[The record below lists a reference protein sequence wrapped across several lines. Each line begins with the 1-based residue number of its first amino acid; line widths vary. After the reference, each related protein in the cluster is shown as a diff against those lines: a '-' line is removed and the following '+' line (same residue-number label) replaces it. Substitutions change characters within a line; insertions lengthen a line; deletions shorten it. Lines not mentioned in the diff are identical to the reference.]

1 MKGYLA
7 LVCAAVGMSA
17 CLTTASAQLTPA
29 GPEFPVNTYI
39 PGDQVEPDV
48 AADADGAFVAVWSSG
63 ERYGLTQDGSGSGV
77 FGQLFDRDGQ
87 PLGAEFRVNETTTGD
102 QASPAVALSGDGF
115 VVVWRSEPVWDG
127 ASQVFGRLY
136 DRLGVPRGG
145 ELRLAGDSAMSES
158 SPDVATDAAG
168 NFSVVWDAGVVG
180 TSGVTNVH
188 LFLRRFDASGAP
200 IAPASR
206 VDSTSSHY
214 RRPAAIASDA
224 AGRSL
229 VVWTGATDDDDGI
242 LDDNDAVIFA
252 RRYDPEGE
260 PEGSELRISER
271 SASFNPDVSC
281 SPAGNCVVAWEN
293 LLFQHSVY
301 ARRFPADGGAPA
313 EFLVWAP
320 IFMGGKGA
328 APRVSCDSAGGFAVA
343 WDFGSG
349 VGMQRYDSAG
359 IRQGPAF
366 GFANRHNI
374 TVASNARGDFVAL
387 SLGFPEGATFI
398 WDVLGRRFRLPPS
411 GADPCLYQPGE
422 RLSCD
427 VFRDGGEAELKV
439 SLQETTALEVPL
451 LGNLDGDTRDDL
463 CLYQAGRL
471 RCDRSHNGR
480 PFVESIFGGAAGDR
494 PLIGDVNGDGRDDLC
509 LRRRRL
515 FLCDTAHNGGTAEVQ
530 ILFGRS
536 DDEPLL
542 GDLDG
547 DGADDPCL
555 FRGGQFLCDTAHD
568 GGAAELA
575 LTFGEPGD
583 TPLLADFDRD
593 GDDDPCVYRAGL
605 FLCDTAHDGG
615 APEVSVSFGEA
626 GAVPLLGNINGI

>member
-1 MKGYLA
+1 MKGHLA
-7 LVCAAVGMSA
+7 LACAALGMSA

-29 GPEFPVNTYI
+29 GPEFPVNTHI
-39 PGDQVEPDV
+39 PGDQHDPDI
-48 AADADGAFVAVWSSG
+48 AADADGAFVAVWSS
-63 ERYGLTQDGSGSGV
+63 YDLYHYSSTQDGSGSGV

-87 PLGAEFRVNETTTGD
+87 PLGAEFRVNETTAGD
-102 QASPAVALSGDGF
+102 QDSPAVALSGDGF

-145 ELRLAGDSAMSES
+145 ELRLAGDSPMSES
-158 SPDVATDAAG
+158 APDVATDAAG

-200 IAPASR
+200 IGPASR
-206 VDSTSSHY
+206 VDSTAAYYSGPS
-214 RRPAAIASDA
+214 AIASDA

-229 VVWTGATDDDDGI
+229 VVWISATYDDDG
-242 LDDNDAVIFA
+242 LIFA
-252 RRYDPEGE
+252 RRYDPEGQ
-260 PEGSELRISER
+260 PAGDQLHVSER
-271 SASFNPDVSC
+271 PESFNPDVSC
-281 SPAGNCVVAWEN
+281 SPAGNCVVVWEN
-293 LLFQHSVY
+293 RLLQLSVY
-301 ARRFPADGGAPA
+301 ARRFPAGGGTIP
-313 EFLVWAP
+313 EFLVAL
-320 IFMGGKGA
+320 FSGGGFA
-328 APRVSCDSAGGFAVA
+328 GPRISCDAAGGFAVA
-343 WDFGSG
+343 WDFGEG
-349 VGMQRYDSAG
+349 VGMRRYDPAG

-366 GFANRHNI
+366 GFANRHDI
-374 TVASNARGDFVAL
+374 VVASNAGGDLVAL
-387 SLGFPEGATFI
+387 YLDPYTHPFSV
-398 WDVLGRRFRLPPS
+398 DVVGHRFLLPPS
-411 GADPCLYQPGE
+411 GADPCLFQPSG

-427 VFRDGGEAELKV
+427 VFRDGGEAELEI
-439 SLQETTALEVPL
+439 SLQDTAALGVPL
-451 LGNLDGDTRDDL
+451 LGNLDGDTRDDF

-471 RCDRSHNGR
+471 RCDKSHDGR
-480 PFVESIFGGAAGDR
+480 LVFWPIFGGAAGDR

-509 LRRRRL
+509 LRRRQR
-515 FLCDTAHNGGTAEVQ
+515 FLCDTAHDGGTAEVQ

-547 DGADDPCL
+547 DGDDDPCL

-583 TPLLADFDRD
+583 TPLLADFDHD
-593 GDDDPCVYRAGL
+593 GDDDPCLYRAGV

-615 APEVSVSFGEA
+615 APEVSVAFFGEA